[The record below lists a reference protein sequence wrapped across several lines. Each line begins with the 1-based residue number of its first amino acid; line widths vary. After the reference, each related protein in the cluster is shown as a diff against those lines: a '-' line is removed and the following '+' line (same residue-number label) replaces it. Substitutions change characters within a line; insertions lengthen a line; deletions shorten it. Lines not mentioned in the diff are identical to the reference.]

1 MRFSG
6 LLVNDNNHQWLGA
19 DPRSYRER
27 GSPEICWWTQPAG
40 LAAVGTRI
48 GIQGLC
54 VMWRDMSICLCYV
67 PKHNDSYEAE
77 SVANAKGLPLSTNFR
92 VNLYSGHACI
102 RSGTMGS
109 AVGSSRCTETADGWD
124 GSSRSVQK
132 REAIERLLDGDFSHE
147 FSGDAVA
154 VNPEMAPTP
163 VTEPSLVLFWC
174 WILPSGDL
182 TPAKSFLEQTAQ
194 AGRFLG
200 NTVTEPIPAAYGL
213 GDSSS
218 GTFFCSPNVD
228 RIYQNVGTI
237 LARPPPPHPLPAIIF
252 HNNHDKGI
260 RHRVADTVGKG
271 ALRIDT
277 NMSFSASM
285 ELEEALD
292 QNGLSL
298 PGGFPAFW
306 RPDQVDIE
314 RFSGEEKALRLQQ
327 LKARLDPN
335 NLFTMPCPV

>member
-1 MRFSG
+1 
-6 LLVNDNNHQWLGA
+6 
-19 DPRSYRER
+19 
-27 GSPEICWWTQPAG
+27 
-40 LAAVGTRI
+40 
-48 GIQGLC
+48 
-54 VMWRDMSICLCYV
+54 
-67 PKHNDSYEAE
+67 
-77 SVANAKGLPLSTNFR
+77 
-92 VNLYSGHACI
+92 
-102 RSGTMGS
+102 
-109 AVGSSRCTETADGWD
+109 
-124 GSSRSVQK
+124 
-132 REAIERLLDGDFSHE
+132 
-147 FSGDAVA
+147 
-154 VNPEMAPTP
+154 MAPTP

-252 HNNHDKGI
+252 HNKHDKGI